1 MFDPRIWAAA
11 PFHLWTLVFF
21 VFGAIVGSFLN
32 VCIYRMPRG
41 VSVISPPS
49 HCPHC
54 GYSIPWYLNVPLL
67 TWLYLGGKCANCHAS
82 ISIRYFLVELLTAC
96 LFLASWLAFGPQ
108 SAWLALAYCVLLAGF
123 IVATFIDFEHFIIPD
138 EITIGGMVAGFLFS
152 AIVPVLHADWPAGGT
167 PATTAALKRSG
178 IGMIVGG
185 GVVYAILRLG
195 KLLFGRH
202 KFRFEDVT
210 RVVFTET
217 SLHMPGQQVPYE
229 EIFYRRSDTIVFE
242 AQTVE
247 LIDRCYRNAPVRISP
262 VKARIAEDEFNP
274 EDLVHLEATT
284 REITVPREAM
294 GLGDVKFMAAIG
306 SFLGWQGALFSLM
319 VSAIIGSMAG
329 VALILLKKR
338 EWASRLPY
346 GPYIALAATVWIFG
360 GRQLAAWWLRN

>member
-1 MFDPRIWAAA
+1 
-11 PFHLWTLVFF
+11 
-21 VFGAIVGSFLN
+21 
-32 VCIYRMPRG
+32 
-41 VSVISPPS
+41 
-49 HCPHC
+49 
-54 GYSIPWYLNVPLL
+54 
-67 TWLYLGGKCANCHAS
+67 
-82 ISIRYFLVELLTAC
+82 
-96 LFLASWLAFGPQ
+96 
-108 SAWLALAYCVLLAGF
+108 
-123 IVATFIDFEHFIIPD
+123 
-138 EITIGGMVAGFLFS
+138 MVAGFLFS
-152 AIVPVLHADWPAGGT
+152 AIIPVLHADWPAGGT

-242 AQTVE
+242 AQTAE
-247 LIDRCYRNAPVRISP
+247 LIDRCYRNAQVRISP

-346 GPYIALAATVWIFG
+346 GPYIAMAATVWIFG
-360 GRQLAAWWLRN
+360 GRQLAAWWFRN